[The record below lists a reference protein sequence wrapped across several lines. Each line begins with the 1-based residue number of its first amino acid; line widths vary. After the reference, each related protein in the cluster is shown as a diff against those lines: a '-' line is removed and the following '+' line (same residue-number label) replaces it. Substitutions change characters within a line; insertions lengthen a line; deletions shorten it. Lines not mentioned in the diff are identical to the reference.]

1 MKTMLRGRVLVA
13 HCTDINFLESCVMGI
28 EQITESAAVQGML
41 QDPGHPIGYLVQLS
55 KEFITDSVRLVRRC
69 TKPDAKEFHS
79 MMRACTFGMLMM
91 GLIGFIVKLIF
102 IPINNIIVG
111 SG

>member
-1 MKTMLRGRVLVA
+1 MG
-13 HCTDINFLESCVMGI
+13 LENI
-28 EQITESAAVQGML
+28 AESSAVQGIL
-41 QDPGHPIGYLVQLS
+41 QDPGHPIGYVVQIS
-55 KEFITDSVRLVRRC
+55 QEFIRDSIRLVRRC
-69 TKPDAKEFHS
+69 TKPDAKEFQS

-91 GLIGFIVKLIF
+91 GLIGFVVKLVF